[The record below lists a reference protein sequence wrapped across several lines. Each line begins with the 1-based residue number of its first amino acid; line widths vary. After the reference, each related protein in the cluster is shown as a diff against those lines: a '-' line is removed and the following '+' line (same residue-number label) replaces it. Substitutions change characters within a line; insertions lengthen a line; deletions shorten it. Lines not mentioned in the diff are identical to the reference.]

1 MNEVTKVFE
10 GMQLRIIQGQNGML
24 FLLKDVCEILELGQ
38 ASAVKRRLED
48 DVITNHPIQDSLGRT
63 QMASFVNEDGLY
75 DVILDSRKPEAKQF
89 RKWIT
94 SEVLPSIRKTGG
106 YETQPMSQLEIMQM
120 QIAKMVEQEKQL
132 NQLETRTSAI
142 EQKQNDI
149 TEILSLN
156 PTEWK
161 KKVNGIVNA
170 IAKSRGGFQVNYADV
185 RNESYQ
191 HLEDRAKCRLSIR
204 LTNKKSEM
212 ALNGASKSKI
222 DKVSKMDVIADDSR
236 LTEIY
241 LAIVK
246 ELAIKYGVNLEVSA

>member
-1 MNEVTKVFE
+1 MNQLMKTDVQITSLDIAELTGKRHDHVMRDIRNEIKALGEEIGQPIFGE
-10 GMQLRIIQGQNGML
+10 SSYLNSQNKEQPCYSFGKDGAMQLALKYDAVTRYKVIKRIEELENQN
-24 FLLKDVCEILELGQ
+24 I
-38 ASAVKRRLED
+38 
-48 DVITNHPIQDSLGRT
+48 P
-63 QMASFVNEDGLY
+63 
-75 DVILDSRKPEAKQF
+75 
-89 RKWIT
+89 
-94 SEVLPSIRKTGG
+94 
-106 YETQPMSQLEIMQM
+106 QPMSQLEIMQM
-120 QIAKMVEQEKQL
+120 QISQMVEQEKRL
-132 NQLETRTSAI
+132 SEVETRTSVI

-156 PTEWK
+156 PTDWK
-161 KKVNGIVNA
+161 KKVNGIINA
-170 IAKSRGGFQVNYADV
+170 IAKSRGGFQVNYSDV

-222 DKVSKMDVIADDSR
+222 DKVNKMDVIADDSR

-246 ELAIKYGVNLEVSA
+246 ELAIKYGVNLEVAE

>member
-1 MNEVTKVFE
+1 MKQLMKTDVKMTSLDIAELTGKRHADVMRDVRKEVEELGSEIGERIFAPTSYKDKSNRDSPCYSF
-10 GMQLRIIQGQNGML
+10 GKDGAMQLALKYDAGTRYKVIKRIE
-24 FLLKDVCEILELGQ
+24 DLE
-38 ASAVKRRLED
+38 
-48 DVITNHPIQDSLGRT
+48 NHIHP
-63 QMASFVNEDGLY
+63 
-75 DVILDSRKPEAKQF
+75 
-89 RKWIT
+89 
-94 SEVLPSIRKTGG
+94 
-106 YETQPMSQLEIMQM
+106 QPMSQLEIMQM

-142 EQKQNDI
+142 EQKQSDI

-161 KKVNGIVNA
+161 KKVNGIINA

-246 ELAIKYGVNLEVSA
+246 ELAIKYGVKLEVSA

>member
-75 DVILDSRKPEAKQF
+75 DVILDSRKPEAKRF

-156 PTEWK
+156 PTEWR
-161 KKVNGIVNA
+161 KKVTDIVKRIGTSLGA
-170 IAKSRGGFQVNYADV
+170 GSFYQQIW
-185 RNESYQ
+185 NESYDL
-191 HLEDRAKCRLSIR
+191 LEQRGKCDLNTRR
-204 LTNKKSEM
+204 TNKRRRM
-212 ALNGASKSKI
+212 AENGDSQSKR
-222 DKVSKMDVIADDSR
+222 DKVSKLDVIAEDAR